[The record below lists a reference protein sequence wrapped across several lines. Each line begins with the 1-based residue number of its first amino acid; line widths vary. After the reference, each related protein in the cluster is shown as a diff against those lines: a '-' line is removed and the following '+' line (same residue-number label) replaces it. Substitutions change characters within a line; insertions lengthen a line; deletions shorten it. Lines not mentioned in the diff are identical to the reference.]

1 MSEGD
6 ITDADFF
13 AAFERTARE
22 ADGRLIYLYLQK
34 QLCAVT
40 AANTDDC
47 ALRRNEGRRS
57 FASELMGLMAKGIEE
72 SGGSRP
78 DRQPVVF
85 ARREP
90 VATGSRVSPREWL
103 KQHPDADPTDRRPE

>member
-1 MSEGD
+1 MSDGD
-6 ITDADFF
+6 ITDQDFF

-34 QLCAVT
+34 QLCTVT
-40 AANTDDC
+40 APNTDDC

-72 SGGSRP
+72 SGASSRNV
-78 DRQPVVF
+78 PVVF

-90 VATGSRVSPREWL
+90 VAVHSRVTAREFL
-103 KQHPDADPTDRRPE
+103 RANPDADPTVTRPE